1 MSTEF
6 LTTFV
11 SVALIAGLFTLT
23 IVKLYQRR
31 LAAAAFAAAATCT
44 TVHIVFVSLAWEGAM
59 IACLNA
65 PTMESVEWPPIT
77 SFPTAVYDAP
87 AWAAVV
93 FLTTGIVLAA
103 IQRRRQ
109 KAAEKKLLEAVMRS
123 FRRINEGNESEKD

>member
-87 AWAAVV
+87 AWAAVA
-93 FLTTGIVLAA
+93 FLITGIVLAV
-103 IQRRRQ
+103 IQQYR
-109 KAAEKKLLEAVMRS
+109 KKVAEKKLVKYLTHSLGA
-123 FRRINEGNESEKD
+123 NGGNEPEKD